1 MRKYSTITKLD
12 DDICLDVDSLN
23 FNTMN
28 QHIQQTAVQRAMH
41 PVARQIKTG
50 LEQWDI
56 YDTDETIQQQA
67 DDNAAEL
74 EELHLTKKRQ
84 GIDRCLYT

>member
-1 MRKYSTITKLD
+1 
-12 DDICLDVDSLN
+12 
-23 FNTMN
+23 MN

-41 PVARQIKTG
+41 PVARQIQTG

-67 DDNAAEL
+67 DDIAAEL
-74 EELHLTKKRQ
+74 E
-84 GIDRCLYT
+84 

>member
-1 MRKYSTITKLD
+1 
-12 DDICLDVDSLN
+12 
-23 FNTMN
+23 MN

-50 LEQWDI
+50 LETWDI

>member
-1 MRKYSTITKLD
+1 
-12 DDICLDVDSLN
+12 
-23 FNTMN
+23 
-28 QHIQQTAVQRAMH
+28 MH
-41 PVARQIKTG
+41 PVPRQIKTG